1 MLTSYFQG
9 CDASVL
15 IDSTPSNKA
24 EKDSPTNNQSLQGFA
39 VIDNVKAKL
48 EDICKG
54 VVSCA
59 DIVAFAARDSIEIYS
74 KRFLICL
81 TFLKHYI
88 LVNLVEHIYDL
99 YFLHVD
105 WRARLL
111 CSFWKKRWQ
120 NFSSFRYVGF

>member
-1 MLTSYFQG
+1 MTSYFQG

-24 EKDSPTNNQSLQGFA
+24 EKYSPANNHSLQGFV

-59 DIVAFAARDSIEIYS
+59 DIVAFAARDSIEIVRDS
-74 KRFLICL
+74 
-81 TFLKHYI
+81 
-88 LVNLVEHIYDL
+88 
-99 YFLHVD
+99 
-105 WRARLL
+105 
-111 CSFWKKRWQ
+111 
-120 NFSSFRYVGF
+120 

>member
-59 DIVAFAARDSIEIYS
+59 DIIAFAARDSIEMVRDS
-74 KRFLICL
+74 
-81 TFLKHYI
+81 
-88 LVNLVEHIYDL
+88 
-99 YFLHVD
+99 
-105 WRARLL
+105 
-111 CSFWKKRWQ
+111 
-120 NFSSFRYVGF
+120 

>member
-1 MLTSYFQG
+1 MFTSYFQG

-24 EKDSPTNNQSLQGFA
+24 EKDSPANNHSLRGFA

-59 DIVAFAARDSIEIYS
+59 DIVACAARDRIVIVRDS
-74 KRFLICL
+74 
-81 TFLKHYI
+81 
-88 LVNLVEHIYDL
+88 
-99 YFLHVD
+99 
-105 WRARLL
+105 
-111 CSFWKKRWQ
+111 
-120 NFSSFRYVGF
+120 